1 MITRARVE
9 GMTCQH
15 CVRAVF
21 TALAAVEGI
30 ARAEVGLGS
39 VVVEHDG
46 RVTVADLR
54 EAVAVA
60 GYNVSEGATHRS
72 ELPLAVQSIASSSGS
87 SGPNDERSK
96 DASGF
101 GGSM

>member
-30 ARAEVGLGS
+30 SRADVGIGAIE
-39 VVVEHDG
+39 VEHDG
-46 RVTVADLR
+46 SVTLEQLRDAVTVAGY
-54 EAVAVA
+54 AVT
-60 GYNVSEGATHRS
+60 EGQTNRRV
-72 ELPLAVQSIASSSGS
+72 LPLA
-87 SGPNDERSK
+87 
-96 DASGF
+96 
-101 GGSM
+101 